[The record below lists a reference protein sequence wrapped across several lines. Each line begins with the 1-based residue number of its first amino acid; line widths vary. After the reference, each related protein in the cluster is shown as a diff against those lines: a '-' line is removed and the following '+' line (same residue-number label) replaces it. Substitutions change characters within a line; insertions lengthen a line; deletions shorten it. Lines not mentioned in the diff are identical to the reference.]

1 MKSLRK
7 RLAVFAATGALAA
20 GLLVA
25 MTGTASAD
33 YGKGAVHQVEIS
45 SSITP
50 NFFGPG
56 TGGGIWLWIEL
67 NGSSPTSGGT
77 GDYTGSDCLHHIPF
91 LGPTGAHPDSGD
103 VKWTSDGTTIT
114 ITGVVIG
121 FDRVAV
127 TITVPLS
134 GHESLQGS
142 NLLSLFSAPVG
153 GLPGSAQVQV
163 AP

>member
-33 YGKGAVHQVEIS
+33 YGKSAVHQVVIS

-50 NFFGPG
+50 NLFGPG

-77 GDYTGSDCLHHIPF
+77 GDYTGADCLHHTPIAPV
-91 LGPTGAHPDSGD
+91 TGSSPDSGD
-103 VKWTSDGTTIT
+103 VTWSSDGTTIT
-114 ITGVVIG
+114 ITGVVLG
-121 FDRVAV
+121 GGVPV
-127 TITVPLS
+127 TITVPQS
-134 GHESLQGS
+134 GHESLRGD

-153 GLPGSAQVQV
+153 ELPGRAQVQV